1 MKKCAKLPFSPHYFK
16 MIHPIP
22 IREGRLCS
30 LQRLVLTKMFDIPAS
45 LVLAYLLTYARKV
58 VATDFQQ
65 LQYIRT

>member
-1 MKKCAKLPFSPHYFK
+1 MQHCSYLGWPLVLTTFK
-16 MIHPIP
+16 I

-30 LQRLVLTKMFDIPAS
+30 PQRLVLTKIFDIPAP

>member
-1 MKKCAKLPFSPHYFK
+1 MFN
-16 MIHPIP
+16 
-22 IREGRLCS
+22 RV
-30 LQRLVLTKMFDIPAS
+30 VLTKMFDIPAL